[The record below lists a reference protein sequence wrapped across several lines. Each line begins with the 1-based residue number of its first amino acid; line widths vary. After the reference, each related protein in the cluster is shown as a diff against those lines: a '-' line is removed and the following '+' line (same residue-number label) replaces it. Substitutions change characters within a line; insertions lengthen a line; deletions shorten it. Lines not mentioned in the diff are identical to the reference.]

1 MKKTK
6 IEIAGMHCKSCELL
20 LTDSLRKVKSV
31 EYVIV
36 NRKHGYAEIGHL
48 EEFSIN
54 DAHHSIRKAGYG
66 VGREKP
72 KTWFSRN
79 LADYTDVGVMTAIIL
94 AFVFIIR
101 DSKIFSFTDFASNNL
116 SNLSAVLILGLAA
129 GVSTCAA
136 LVGGMVLSVS
146 AKYAQDNPNTTSIKK
161 FEGQVFF
168 NIGRIAGFFIF
179 GTLLG
184 LLGSVFSISLGF
196 TGFLIIIIGLIML
209 VFGLQL
215 TGLFPKLSDYQLT
228 LPAGVAK
235 FLKLDNSNGN
245 SYSRKSTLI
254 LGATTFFLPCGFT
267 QLVQLYAVGT
277 ANPLSSA
284 LILGTFAIGTTPGLL
299 GIGALTSFL
308 KGAMSNYFY
317 KFAGLVVVALAI
329 FNISNGLNLSGIK
342 NLLPQVKSGSN
353 PQAKQIE
360 KTANAT
366 MTEEGIQ
373 VIKTTYTT
381 SSDMVPNN
389 ITLKN
394 SQPARI
400 EIEVNDDGFGCMG
413 SMAFPGLSR
422 QVEMLQK
429 GKNLVFEFTPTK
441 TGVYDITCAMGVPRG
456 KITVL

>member
-6 IEIAGMHCKSCELL
+6 IEISGMHCRSCELI
-20 LTDSLRKVKSV
+20 LTNSLQKLKAV
-31 EYVIV
+31 EYVKV
-36 NRKHGYAEIGHL
+36 SRKHGHAEIGHSDSFL
-48 EEFSIN
+48 LS
-54 DAHHSIRKAGYG
+54 DAHASIRKAGYK

-79 LADYTDVGVMTAIIL
+79 IDDYTDIGIMTAIVL
-94 AFVFIIR
+94 AFVFIIN
-101 DSKIFSFTDFASNNL
+101 DSNIFSFADFATNNL
-116 SNLSAVLILGLAA
+116 SSLSAVLILGLAA
-129 GVSTCAA
+129 GISTCAA
-136 LVGGMVLSVS
+136 LVGGMVLGVS
-146 AKYAQDNPNTTSIKK
+146 AKFAQENPNTTSLKK
-161 FEGQVFF
+161 FEGQIFF

-179 GTLLG
+179 GAVLG
-184 LLGSVFSISLGF
+184 ALGSFFSISLGL
-196 TGFLIIIIGLIML
+196 TGFLVIVIGLIML
-209 VFGLQL
+209 VYGLQL

-228 LPAGVAK
+228 LPIGVAK
-235 FLKLDNSNGN
+235 FLKLDSHNQS
-245 SYSRKSTLI
+245 SYSRINTAL

-284 LILGTFAIGTTPGLL
+284 LILGTFAVGTTPGLL

-308 KGAMSNYFY
+308 KGAMSKYFY

-329 FNISNGLNLSGIK
+329 FNISNGLNLSGAK
-342 NLLPQVKSGSN
+342 NLLPKIDIAVTKNSDVKITETV
-353 PQAKQIE
+353 AVE
-360 KTANAT
+360 KD
-366 MTEEGIQ
+366 GVQ
-373 VIKTTYTT
+373 VIKAYYSTQD
-381 SSDMVPNN
+381 DMVPNN

-394 SQPARI
+394 GQPARI
-400 EIEVNDDGFGCMG
+400 EIDVRDDGFGCMG

-441 TGVYDITCAMGVPRG
+441 TGSYDITCAMGVPRG